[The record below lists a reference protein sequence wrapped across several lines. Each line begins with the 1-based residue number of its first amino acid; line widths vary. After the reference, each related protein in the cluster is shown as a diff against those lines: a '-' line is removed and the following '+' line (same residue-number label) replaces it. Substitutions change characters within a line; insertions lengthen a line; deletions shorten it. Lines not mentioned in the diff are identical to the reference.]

1 VIQWHWTYT
10 FREDIAAAIVAVLV
24 ASGKSDSQDLRALA
38 AVVRVPWAVVEAAYW
53 RQMGKAKE
61 VMR

>member
-1 VIQWHWTYT
+1 MALDVWFQS
-10 FREDIAAAIVAVLV
+10 DIAAAIVAVLV

-53 RQMGKAKE
+53 QQVGAKVKIKE
-61 VMR
+61 VI